1 MVNKYIFSIFF
12 LILLVLTSFTYAD
25 ENPELKILVS
35 DKQEKV
41 LSLSIMKEE
50 LKQYKITLNDPY
62 YKKEKQY
69 KTFKLKDVLNLAYSS
84 KWHSG
89 DFTDLTFRAY
99 DGYESIAVIS
109 KLENKGG
116 YIVFRDLD
124 YQDWEPIS
132 FTGAYPGPFYII
144 WTGKGQTAK
153 NGYPWP
159 WQLETINLVTFK
171 DQFPEIVPKTADKN
185 SGVYKG
191 YELFKG
197 RCLRCHSIN
206 GQGGK
211 IGPDLN
217 APKNINEYRNA
228 DFVKSYIK
236 DPSQFRFTNM
246 PDHKDLSD
254 KQLTSLINYF
264 LYNKEKNR
272 WSFDEKN

>member
-12 LILLVLTSFTYAD
+12 LSLVLLTSFSNAD
-25 ENPELKILVS
+25 ENPELKILLS
-35 DKQEKV
+35 GKQEMSV
-41 LSLSIMKEE
+41 SLEKMKQS
-50 LKQYKITLNDPY
+50 LKQYKITIKDPY

-69 KTFKLKDVLNLAYSS
+69 KAFKLKDVLNIAYGS

-89 DFTDLTFRAY
+89 EFTDLTFHAY
-99 DGYESIAVIS
+99 DGYESIAVIP

-116 YIVFRDLD
+116 YLVFKDFD

-132 FTGAYPGPFYII
+132 STKAYPGPFYVI
-144 WTGKGQTAK
+144 WTGKDQSAK

-159 WQLETINLVTFK
+159 WQLESINLVTFK
-171 DQFPEIVPKTADKN
+171 DQFPEIVPKLADKN
-185 SGVYKG
+185 SGVYMG

-217 APKNINEYRNA
+217 APKNILEYRQSE
-228 DFVKSYIK
+228 FVKNYIK
-236 DPSQFRFTNM
+236 DPSVYRFTHM
-246 PDHKDLSD
+246 PNHRDLSD
-254 KQLTSLINYF
+254 KQLSSLIDYF
-264 LYNKEKNR
+264 LYNMKENK
-272 WSFDEKN
+272 WSFDENS

>member
-12 LILLVLTSFTYAD
+12 LFLLVPVSYSYAD
-25 ENPELKILVS
+25 ENPELKILLS
-35 DKQEKV
+35 GKQEKSV
-41 LSLSIMKEE
+41 SLEEMKQS
-50 LKQYKITLNDPY
+50 LKEIKITINDPY

-69 KTFKLKDVLNLAYSS
+69 KAFKLKDVLNLSYRT

-109 KLENKGG
+109 KLENEGG
-116 YIVFRDLD
+116 YLVYKDLD

-132 FTGAYPGPFYII
+132 FTKAYPGPFYIV
-144 WTGKGQTAK
+144 WTGKDQTAK

-159 WQLETINLVTFK
+159 WQLESINLVTFK
-171 DQFPEIVPKTADKN
+171 DQFPEIVPKLADTN
-185 SGVYKG
+185 SGVYRG
-191 YELFKG
+191 YELFKE

-217 APKNINEYRNA
+217 APKNILEYRTA

-236 DPSQFRFTNM
+236 DPSKYRFTHM
-246 PDHKDLSD
+246 PDHRDLSD
-254 KQLTSLINYF
+254 KQLGSLIDYF
-264 LYNKEKNR
+264 LYNMKENK